1 MSIGA
6 AFNAAGSGL
15 TASARLAETISANVA
30 NALTEGYAR
39 RSVGLSSVPLG
50 GHGSGVRV
58 LGTAR
63 AEQAQI
69 TAERRIMDA
78 ESGAARAIA
87 EARERVL
94 AAVGMPGEAGSLA
107 ARVTA
112 FETALLAAAASPSA
126 SLKLEQA
133 AEAARSLV
141 GAINDAAE
149 AMAAIRTDAE
159 AEIER
164 QVGVLNSTLHDI
176 AALNRKIRI
185 GMQQGLETASLE
197 DERTRALDRIADIVP
212 LRTVRREGGE
222 IAIYTANGGVLLDGR
237 VWELAFE
244 RTLPVITPE
253 MTGPLPPLGQDRGS
267 ASGPEAVSATGAGL
281 MAGGSLGALFEV
293 RDSIAPA
300 MAGDLDA
307 FAGDLVARFADLTEF
322 NGGEAGLF
330 TDPGAGG
337 AGIAARL
344 ELNPLV
350 DPAHGG
356 EARRLRDGLASAAP
370 GPVGFGGHLQALVDA
385 MTESRNPGN
394 MVSTSAAATAAGL
407 AAEIGAWFGA
417 QAAQAEEARAFFAG
431 QSAILGEREASLLG
445 VDTDAELQFLMLVE
459 QSYAANARV
468 LTVIDSLLR
477 QLLEI

>member
-69 TAERRIMDA
+69 TAERRMMDA

-112 FETALLAAAASPSA
+112 FETARLAAAASPSA

-141 GAINDAAE
+141 GAINGAAE

-164 QVGVLNSTLHDI
+164 QVGILNSTLH
-176 AALNRKIRI
+176 
-185 GMQQGLETASLE
+185 
-197 DERTRALDRIADIVP
+197 
-212 LRTVRREGGE
+212 
-222 IAIYTANGGVLLDGR
+222 
-237 VWELAFE
+237 
-244 RTLPVITPE
+244 
-253 MTGPLPPLGQDRGS
+253 
-267 ASGPEAVSATGAGL
+267 
-281 MAGGSLGALFEV
+281 
-293 RDSIAPA
+293 
-300 MAGDLDA
+300 
-307 FAGDLVARFADLTEF
+307 
-322 NGGEAGLF
+322 
-330 TDPGAGG
+330 
-337 AGIAARL
+337 
-344 ELNPLV
+344 
-350 DPAHGG
+350 
-356 EARRLRDGLASAAP
+356 
-370 GPVGFGGHLQALVDA
+370 
-385 MTESRNPGN
+385 
-394 MVSTSAAATAAGL
+394 
-407 AAEIGAWFGA
+407 
-417 QAAQAEEARAFFAG
+417 
-431 QSAILGEREASLLG
+431 
-445 VDTDAELQFLMLVE
+445 
-459 QSYAANARV
+459 
-468 LTVIDSLLR
+468 
-477 QLLEI
+477 